1 MNNFVRFGVILHHTA
16 TIVGWIFCLILLG
29 HPEERSLFGFVL
41 LLAWTFFQS
50 IGALELIA
58 RFLLGRLDEKAERMQ
73 QSFVQWQTLFGEKKA
88 KRAFMAL
95 LIAMVASKLVLPVG
109 LNQI

>member
-16 TIVGWIFCLILLG
+16 TIVGWVFCLILLG
-29 HPEERSLFGFVL
+29 HPEARSVVGFVL
-41 LLAWTFFQS
+41 LLAWTFLQS

-73 QSFVQWQTLFGEKKA
+73 QSLVQWQTLLGEKKA
-88 KRAFMAL
+88 KRAFIAL
-95 LIAMVASKLVLPVG
+95 LVAMVASKLVLPMG

>member
-1 MNNFVRFGVILHHTA
+1 MNSFVRFGVILHHTA
-16 TIVGWIFCLILLG
+16 TIVGWIFCLTLLG

-58 RFLLGRLDEKAERMQ
+58 RFLLGRLGEKAERMQ